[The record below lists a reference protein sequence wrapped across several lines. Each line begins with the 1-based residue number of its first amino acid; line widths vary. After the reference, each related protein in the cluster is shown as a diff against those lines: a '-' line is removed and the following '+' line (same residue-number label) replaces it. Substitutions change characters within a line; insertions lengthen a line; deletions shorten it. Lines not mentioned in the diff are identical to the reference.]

1 MVVNTSTTELK
12 FTGNW
17 FIDAGIL
24 GFVNLMEEVYGWD
37 LDEIERI
44 IRDEPINVYYGY
56 FPFGYL
62 YKWVSDKSVN
72 QTPQVKSDLV
82 KQIENKLKS
91 QKFGD
96 KDKEKLFDDVWYSF
110 ICPLFEDLWVEDK
123 AKLSYEKALYR
134 RNKLNKRFECS
145 NSQEYLSKISKRDN
159 LLNDILNRYPKEVKA
174 ILKKKD
180 LKEFKYDDLKNLI
193 DKYNKGEVN
202 SPPELRNSIRLLDQ
216 ANSDLK
222 TFLQKDWNANV
233 VNKKEFDQ
241 IREKFSLF
249 YRIPIDSGFY
259 KNFLFF
265 NNSLGNLE
273 QRDSFYNLISFN
285 SADEEILEKM
295 DKTINKFLPSEKEF
309 SNISYAELSTES
321 FKNNIEYLFVYLLCF
336 IYAFEYYKNLGYILF
351 YSNDLDF
358 SYIVNK
364 KIRLGNKKIGL
375 DKGRKQRSIQKNG
388 ILRLTWKQIIDTLVE
403 RKSSWSLENMYII
416 SYQKLD
422 NKTQEGVEYI
432 GIPKLQAS
440 ILLDDTIRKEL
451 NSWIQFRSQKF
462 GGKSHCWLLEEFIK
476 GKPLYPIILNHIN
489 LVLNQGE
496 NVFFNRTSSRYS
508 LIVEAKILEFK
519 AKHSTN
525 NLFSSEYFDNYKALV
540 GEIKNEAK
548 SSLFY
553 AGFINQISAD
563 ENIRRNMGT
572 ELLETLKAKNKITF
586 LNILL
591 KNINESS
598 NIGAIESFMDWIF
611 NKIIVNNVS
620 WEMYALLLIVNL
632 TSNSK

>member
-37 LDEIERI
+37 LDEIERR

-62 YKWVSDKSVN
+62 FYHSRVRIIAKEIAG
-72 QTPQVKSDLV
+72 
-82 KQIENKLKS
+82 IENELKKLK
-91 QKFGD
+91 K
-96 KDKEKLFDDVWYSF
+96 KLDS
-110 ICPLFEDLWVEDK
+110 
-123 AKLSYEKALYR
+123 
-134 RNKLNKRFECS
+134 
-145 NSQEYLSKISKRDN
+145 ISKRGTMESDKKSSEFKN
-159 LLNDILNRYPKEVKA
+159 TIKQYSDEISKKEKTLKDELEKFRKDTDDKVPGIIEKIEKNKEVIAMVKT
-174 ILKKKD
+174 IQENGEEMKCLKDEINSLIQGFELKSPKDIRNFFIFNSNETKRNLYNSFIYLYFLLKEDHSSLYNFVSSISTKKKKD
-180 LKEFKYDDLKNLI
+180 NLTYEKN
-193 DKYNKGEVN
+193 
-202 SPPELRNSIRLLDQ
+202 P
-216 ANSDLK
+216 
-222 TFLQKDWNANV
+222 
-233 VNKKEFDQ
+233 
-241 IREKFSLF
+241 
-249 YRIPIDSGFY
+249 DS
-259 KNFLFF
+259 
-265 NNSLGNLE
+265 
-273 QRDSFYNLISFN
+273 
-285 SADEEILEKM
+285 
-295 DKTINKFLPSEKEF
+295 TINPFLYSPSEF
-309 SNISYAELSTES
+309 SNIGYTNLPEATLIKEQLHIEQPLFLLLLPFGNSFQFIGRENIMFYTNSLEGSYEVCKKLALYKEKGGQKADI
-321 FKNNIEYLFVYLLCF
+321 FKI
-336 IYAFEYYKNLGYILF
+336 
-351 YSNDLDF
+351 
-358 SYIVNK
+358 
-364 KIRLGNKKIGL
+364 
-375 DKGRKQRSIQKNG
+375 
-388 ILRLTWKQIIDTLVE
+388 TWSAIIDALTE
-403 RKSSWSLENMYII
+403 KKADFSLENMYLIEFGGI
-416 SYQKLD
+416 EKLKLKD
-422 NKTQEGVEYI
+422 VEYI

-476 GKPLYPIILNHIN
+476 SKPLYPIILNHIN
-489 LVLNQGE
+489 LVLNQNE
-496 NVFFNRTSSRYS
+496 HVSFKRSSALYS

-540 GEIKNEAK
+540 GEIKNETK

-598 NIGAIESFMDWIF
+598 NLGAIESFMDWIF